1 VKHGTILY
9 VKKGTMMIEIRNL
22 TKRYGS
28 FTAIDNVSCNIAEG
42 GITGLVGYNGAGKTT
57 LLKTICG
64 VYRPE
69 KGEVTMDGQAV
80 FNNEAAK
87 GRLFF
92 VPDDPY
98 VLPQASMKRMA
109 KFYRG
114 YYPGWDEG
122 LFLQLAE
129 IFKLDINKRIG
140 GFSKGMQRQAFI
152 IFALCVSSD
161 YILIDEIFDGLD
173 PTVRDLVRQLLLE
186 AIAGREAG
194 VIISSHNLRELE
206 DLCNRICIINDR
218 HIIYDA
224 DIDDMRASKNKYRAA
239 FAEAVDGQA
248 LLEGLGIK
256 ARQVKNEGN
265 VLTFLADGLA
275 EEIKRKLLAKS
286 PLLLESFPL
295 TLEEIFITEMGA
307 RNYDFSGLFDNSRP
321 RLKSNIKNGKGKN
334 K

>member
-1 VKHGTILY
+1 
-9 VKKGTMMIEIRNL
+9 MIEIRNL
-22 TKRYGS
+22 TKKYGN
-28 FTAIDNVSCNIAEG
+28 FIAINNVSCNIAEG

-69 KGEVTMDGQAV
+69 NGEVTMDGQV
-80 FNNEAAK
+80 IFNNESAK
-87 GRLFF
+87 SRLFF

-98 VLPQASMKRMA
+98 VLPQANMKRMA
-109 KFYRG
+109 KFYQG
-114 YYPGWDEG
+114 YYPNWDDE
-122 LFLQLAE
+122 LFEKLTE
-129 IFKLDINKRIG
+129 IFGLDINKRIG

-152 IFALCVSSD
+152 IFALCISSD

-186 AIAGREAG
+186 AIAGRNAG

-206 DLCNRICIINDR
+206 DLCNRICIVNDK

-224 DIDDMRASKNKYRAA
+224 DIDDMRANKNKYRVAL
-239 FAEAVDGQA
+239 AEAFDGQA
-248 LLEGLGIK
+248 FLKELGIA
-256 ARQVKNEGN
+256 ARNIKNEGN
-265 VLTFLADGLA
+265 ILTFLADGSVDD
-275 EEIKRKLLAKS
+275 IKKKLLTKS

-295 TLEEIFITEMGA
+295 TLEEIFITEMGT
-307 RNYDFSGLFDNSRP
+307 RNYDFTGLFDNGRP
-321 RLKSNIKNGKGKN
+321 RKDSKINTKNGKGK